1 MHNVSIPLLSLHFF
15 QNSLW
20 LSLFFSSMLCSTPVV
35 CNNMW
40 CSIVCLCSF
49 GFVTKSIWF
58 VVVVALSIGMV
69 QKFQNSEHTC
79 ICTYMHMYTHTFK
92 CKWAQVI
99 LSLNHWV
106 VGKFPYLSTAV
117 RRGLPGGCGPCS
129 FTGDFVFVLFFR
141 PQQNTAVSRV
151 AGSAT
156 LETCFQG
163 GWISHPGFR
172 LLFPGWL
179 DQPPWKHHEW
189 PCFQGGWIS
198 HPGNTIRV
206 MLDD

>member
-1 MHNVSIPLLSLHFF
+1 MLSFRHFTFGTTAKINICKTPPNITRMALKGMHNVSIPLLSLHFF

-79 ICTYMHMYTHTFK
+79 ICTYMHMYTHTFI

-99 LSLNHWV
+99 LSL
-106 VGKFPYLSTAV
+106 S
-117 RRGLPGGCGPCS
+117 
-129 FTGDFVFVLFFR
+129 
-141 PQQNTAVSRV
+141 
-151 AGSAT
+151 
-156 LETCFQG
+156 
-163 GWISHPGFR
+163 
-172 LLFPGWL
+172 L
-179 DQPPWKHHEW
+179 D
-189 PCFQGGWIS
+189 S
-198 HPGNTIRV
+198 
-206 MLDD
+206 